1 MRASPRGVQII
12 IDPPDNPLHRR
23 ALRGLCG
30 DVNQLAPRYPGTDLA
45 VTYKVE
51 MHHSEAAA

>member
-1 MRASPRGVQII
+1 MRATHRGVQVV

-23 ALRGLCG
+23 ALRGLCA
-30 DVNQLAPRYPGTDLA
+30 DLSQLAVRYPGTDLA
-45 VTYKVE
+45 VTYEVE